1 MTRKQFF
8 IGLLRTAAIR
18 KLTYFKI
25 RNERKQSSLPRDD
38 LKVKVQLNMLT

>member
-8 IGLLRTAAIR
+8 IGLLRTVAIR

-25 RNERKQSSLPRDD
+25 RNERKQSLPRDD

>member
-8 IGLLRTAAIR
+8 IGLLRTAVIR

-25 RNERKQSSLPRDD
+25 RNERKQSLPRDD

>member
-25 RNERKQSSLPRDD
+25 RSERKQSLPRDD